1 MTTRDETPSAATGS
15 TEDFAHAMMG
25 AIDGASVAIL
35 ASIGHQTGLFDT
47 MAGLLPSTSSQIAD
61 AAGLNERYVREWLGG
76 MVAGRVVDYEPASA
90 TYSLPPHHAAVL
102 TRAAGPDNL
111 ARVAQYISLLGEI
124 EPKIIGCFRTGGG
137 LPYSEYPR
145 FHAIMAEQSG
155 EVFDAALVDVVLPLA
170 QGLPERLRTGVEV
183 ADWGCGSGHAINVMA
198 LAFPHSRFTGIDFSD
213 EGVATGG
220 AEAARLGLTNA
231 TFERQ
236 DVAQLDKP
244 AAYDVIT
251 VFDAIH
257 DQAQLARVLSNIYR
271 ASPTR
276 RLPDGRHQGLEP
288 SRGQRQCPAESLP
301 LHLFDDALHECVAG
315 LRRCGPWHDV
325 GSAAHRF
332 DAGRRR
338 FQRRHRPGDRV
349 RPGQQ
354 LLRGPQVSA
363 GCHCTVVGASPN
375 FTSRTSGLPGT
386 SSARN
391 HRKARLPRGYP
402 SVVTALGCAA
412 IPREITTVTEPSVLG
427 TAVWPLIEVRASV
440 TQWVAMNW
448 FHTTRFQNRH
458 AGGRWVMM
466 SASSSESTKLP

>member
-15 TEDFAHAMMG
+15 TEDFARAMMG

-137 LPYSEYPR
+137 LHYSEYPR

-155 EVFDAALVDVVLPLA
+155 EVFDVALVDVVLPLA

-257 DQAQLARVLSNIYR
+257 DQAQPARVLSNIYR
-271 ASPTR
+271 ALRPRGVFLMVDIKGSSHLEDNVGVPLSPYLYTFSTM
-276 RLPDGRHQGLEP
+276 HCM
-288 SRGQRQCPAESLP
+288 SVSL
-301 LHLFDDALHECVAG
+301 ASGGAG
-315 LRRCGPWHDV
+315 LGTMW
-325 GSAAHRF
+325 
-332 DAGRRR
+332 
-338 FQRRHRPGDRV
+338 
-349 RPGQQ
+349 GQQ
-354 LLRGPQVSA
+354 LTVSMLADA
-363 GCHCTVVGASPN
+363 GFSDVTVQEIESDPVN
-375 FTSRTSGLPGT
+375 NYYV
-386 SSARN
+386 AR
-391 HRKARLPRGYP
+391 K
-402 SVVTALGCAA
+402 
-412 IPREITTVTEPSVLG
+412 
-427 TAVWPLIEVRASV
+427 
-440 TQWVAMNW
+440 
-448 FHTTRFQNRH
+448 
-458 AGGRWVMM
+458 
-466 SASSSESTKLP
+466 